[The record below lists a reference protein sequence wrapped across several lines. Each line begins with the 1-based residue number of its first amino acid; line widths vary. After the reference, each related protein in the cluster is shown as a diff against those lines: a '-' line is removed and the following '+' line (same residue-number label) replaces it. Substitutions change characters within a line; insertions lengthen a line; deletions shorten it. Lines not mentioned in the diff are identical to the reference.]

1 MLNWIRSSLARKRAR
16 SFVENAR
23 AWNETSKAVSQVM
36 DKALHDQSFAEGDK
50 LFSQGELGN
59 DIFIIIEG
67 SVFLERALDMGDRK
81 ARAVINMLGKGSA
94 LGCWSTLLGHR
105 HKLMSFAC
113 CRKPT
118 RVLKINGS
126 DLNKLMVDNY
136 QMGYKISQTLCSLL
150 INRIEGIYG
159 AMENI

>member
-1 MLNWIRSSLARKRAR
+1 MEKNEIITYLESCDIFNGLTKREIESIADL
-16 SFVENAR
+16 
-23 AWNETSKAVSQVM
+23 VSCE
-36 DKALHDQSFAEGDK
+36 SFAEGDR
-50 LFSQGELGN
+50 LFNQGELGSN
-59 DIFIIIEG
+59 IFIIIEG
-67 SVFLERALDMGDRK
+67 SVFLERALDMGNRK

-118 RVLKINGS
+118 RVLRINGS
-126 DLNKLMVDNY
+126 ELNKLMINNY